1 MPFRCVSGGM
11 TPDLP
16 DSPAPGSPAAHTRRD
31 VLRQG
36 AVVLAGL
43 GLAGVAGSAS
53 AAETEA
59 VKPGRLKGKVAVV
72 TGAARGIGRAIAVA
86 YAKEGADVM
95 GLDIA
100 GPASGVTA
108 YPAAT
113 EDELE
118 ETGKM
123 VDAQGRRFI
132 SYKADIRDLDSLK
145 KAADLVM
152 EKFARLDIIV
162 ANAGIQTFK
171 PFLEMDGKH
180 WHDVIDVNLHGT
192 ANTIWAFAPLLVKA
206 KQGGR
211 IIVTSSTQGRHGSKN
226 AASYSCSKWALYG
239 LVKTLAL
246 ELGEHKITV
255 NALVPGLIDTP
266 MTHNAAR
273 WEEAIKE
280 TGRKPSNPPTE
291 EEIVQAQLPHMPLKV
306 PWLKAEDMAPAA
318 VFLASDD
325 AHMVSGASYDVTGG
339 DSAHFI

>member
-1 MPFRCVSGGM
+1 M
-11 TPDLP
+11 TPNSEPLP
-16 DSPAPGSPAAHTRRD
+16 GQTRRE

-36 AVVLAGL
+36 AAALAGL
-43 GLAGVAGSAS
+43 GLAGLAGTAS
-53 AAETEA
+53 GAEPAATD
-59 VKPGRLKGKVAVV
+59 KPGRLKGKVAVV

-100 GPASGVTA
+100 KSASSAPA

-123 VDAQGRRFI
+123 VDAEGRRYI
-132 SYKADIRDLDSLK
+132 SYKADIRDLDALK

-152 EKFARLDIIV
+152 EKFGKLDILV

-171 PFLEMDGKH
+171 PFLEMDNDKY
-180 WHDVIDVNLHGT
+180 WHDVINVNLNGT
-192 ANTIWAFAPLLVKA
+192 ANTVWAFAPLLVKNKA
-206 KQGGR
+206 GR
-211 IIVTSSTQGRHGSKN
+211 IIITSSTQGRHGSKN
-226 AASYSCSKWALYG
+226 AASYACSKWALYG

-266 MTHNAAR
+266 MTHNPTR
-273 WEEAIKE
+273 WSEAIKE
-280 TGRKPSNPPTE
+280 SGRKPSDPPTE
-291 EEIVQAQLPHMPLKV
+291 EEIVQAQLPHIPLKV
-306 PWLKAEDMAPAA
+306 PWLPPEAMAPAA

-325 AHMVSGASYDVTGG
+325 AHLVSGSSYDVTAG

>member
-1 MPFRCVSGGM
+1 M
-11 TPDLP
+11 TPNFP
-16 DSPAPGSPAAHTRRD
+16 DAAPPASTGSPESETPGNHTRRD
-31 VLRQG
+31 ILKKG
-36 AVVLAGL
+36 AAALAGL
-43 GLAGVAGSAS
+43 GLATAAGSAPG
-53 AAETEA
+53 AEPESTE
-59 VKPGRLKGKVAVV
+59 KPGRLKGKVAVV

-86 YAKEGADVM
+86 FAKEGADVM

-100 GPASGVTA
+100 GSASAITA

-118 ETGKM
+118 ETGKL

-132 SYKADIRDLDSLK
+132 SYKADIRDLDALK

-152 EKFARLDIIV
+152 EKFARLDILV

-171 PFLEMDGKH
+171 PFLEMDDKH
-180 WHDVIDVNLHGT
+180 WHDVINVNLNGT
-192 ANTIWAFAPLLVKA
+192 ANTVWAFAPLLVKG

-211 IIVTSSTQGRHGSKN
+211 IIITSSTQGRHGSKN
-226 AASYSCSKWALYG
+226 ASSYACSKWALYG

-266 MTHNAAR
+266 MTHNPTR

-291 EEIVQAQLPHMPLKV
+291 EGNRPGATAAHSAQGAV
-306 PWLKAEDMAPAA
+306 AP
-318 VFLASDD
+318 
-325 AHMVSGASYDVTGG
+325 G
-339 DSAHFI
+339 

>member
-1 MPFRCVSGGM
+1 M

-16 DSPAPGSPAAHTRRD
+16 DFPPTAPTRRD

-36 AVVLAGL
+36 AAALAGI
-43 GLAGVAGSAS
+43 GLAALAGSAS
-53 AAETEA
+53 AAEADPTG
-59 VKPGRLKGKVAVV
+59 KPGRLKGKVAVV

-100 GPASGVTA
+100 GPASSVTA

-118 ETGKM
+118 ETGKL

-132 SYKADIRDLDSLK
+132 SYKADIRDLDALK

-152 EKFARLDIIV
+152 EKFARLDILV

-171 PFLEMDGKH
+171 PFLEMDEKH
-180 WHDVIDVNLHGT
+180 WHDVINVNLNGT
-192 ANTIWAFAPLLVKA
+192 ANTVWAFAPLLVKG
-206 KQGGR
+206 KGGR
-211 IIVTSSTQGRHGSKN
+211 IIITSSTQGRHGSKN
-226 AASYSCSKWALYG
+226 AASYACSKWALYG

-266 MTHNAAR
+266 MTHNPTR

-280 TGRKPSNPPTE
+280 TGRQPSNPPTE

-306 PWLKAEDMAPAA
+306 PWLQAEDMAPAA

>member
-1 MPFRCVSGGM
+1 M

-16 DSPAPGSPAAHTRRD
+16 AVPIPDSPTGHTRRN

-36 AVVLAGL
+36 AAALAGI
-43 GLAGVAGSAS
+43 GLAAVAGSAAA
-53 AAETEA
+53 AAESDLAE
-59 VKPGRLKGKVAVV
+59 KPGRLKGKVAVV

-86 YAKEGADVM
+86 YAKEGADIM

-100 GPASGVTA
+100 GPASSVTA

-118 ETGKM
+118 ETGKL

-132 SYKADIRDLDSLK
+132 SYKADIRDLAALK

-152 EKFARLDIIV
+152 EKFARLDILV

-171 PFLEMDGKH
+171 PFLEMDEKH
-180 WHDVIDVNLHGT
+180 WHDVIDVNLNGT
-192 ANTIWAFAPLLVKA
+192 ANTVWAFAPLLVKG

-211 IIVTSSTQGRHGSKN
+211 IIITSSTQGRHGSKN
-226 AASYSCSKWALYG
+226 AASYACSKWALYG

-246 ELGEHKITV
+246 ELGEHMITV

-266 MTHNAAR
+266 MTHNPTR
-273 WEEAIKE
+273 WDEAIKE
-280 TGRKPSNPPTE
+280 TGRKPSSPPTE

-325 AHMVSGASYDVTGG
+325 AHMVSGSSYDVTGG